1 MIQCLHIY
9 LAFMLS
15 VFSSCTESSFLA
27 RKHYTR
33 GMTTTETGN
42 TMRAIWVEQLGEP
55 DVLQLRE
62 LPVPQPAAGEVRL
75 RVEAV
80 GINFAD
86 VLASA
91 GQYLTRTR
99 VPYTPG
105 MEFAGTVDALG
116 EGVSGLVI
124 GQRVASLGGRGGLA
138 EYALSPAAA
147 LIPVPASF
155 TGAQAAAFPVS
166 YFTAYFGL
174 KTLGRGQA
182 GEWVLVQAAAGALG
196 TASIQLA
203 KAMGMQVVA
212 MASTE
217 EKLAMARGL
226 GADVTLLQDDL
237 ERVKKVRAAAGGG
250 GVPLILEVVGGPR
263 FQESLDMAASLGRVI
278 VIGNASREQANLRP
292 VELMKRNLSVTGL
305 WLTSLMQDP
314 ELAREAAQELAKLLA
329 TGRVIPQVGPS
340 YPLADSAQ
348 AFRDIMARKT
358 TGKVIIAPQE

>member
-1 MIQCLHIY
+1 
-9 LAFMLS
+9 
-15 VFSSCTESSFLA
+15 
-27 RKHYTR
+27 
-33 GMTTTETGN
+33 
-42 TMRAIWVEQLGEP
+42 MRAIWVEELGEP
-55 DVLQLRE
+55 DVLRLNE
-62 LPVPQPAAGEVRL
+62 LPIPVPAAGEVRL
-75 RVEAV
+75 KVEAV

-105 MEFAGTVDALG
+105 MEFAGTIDALG
-116 EGVSGLVI
+116 EGVSGLKV

-138 EYALSPAAA
+138 EFALSPAAA
-147 LIPVPASF
+147 LIPVPESF
-155 TGAQAAAFPVS
+155 SGAQAAAFPVS

-174 KTLGRGQA
+174 KTLGRGVP

-203 KAMGMQVVA
+203 KQMGMHVVA

-217 EKLAMARGL
+217 AKLQIARDL
-226 GADVTLLQDDL
+226 GADVTLLQDDP
-237 ERVKKVRAAAGGG
+237 ERVQKVRDAAGGK
-250 GVPLILEVVGGPR
+250 GVPLVLEVVGGTR
-263 FQESLDMAASLGRVI
+263 FQESLDMAANQGRVI
-278 VIGNASREQANLRP
+278 VIGNASREQANMRP

-329 TGRVIPQVGPS
+329 TGNVVPQVGPT
-340 YPLADSAQ
+340 YALEHSAQ
-348 AFRDIMARKT
+348 AFRDLMGRKT
-358 TGKVIIAPQE
+358 TGKVIIEPQR